1 MIRLKEVRYW
11 SIVWGC
17 DVVRVMCPDEHGREY
32 FCEVEAGKGYRDR
45 REVVLEAIREAIERG
60 EEPGEVS
67 VMGLWPSHPELPVKP
82 QGRAPDASESIRVE
96 PVPGG

>member
-45 REVVLEAIREAIERG
+45 REVVLEAIREAVERDDA
-60 EEPGEVS
+60 PGEV
-67 VMGLWPSHPELPVKP
+67 VVEGLWPVYTAPPPKP
-82 QGRAPDASESIRVE
+82 QGRAPDASESVRYE
-96 PVPGG
+96 PVSGA